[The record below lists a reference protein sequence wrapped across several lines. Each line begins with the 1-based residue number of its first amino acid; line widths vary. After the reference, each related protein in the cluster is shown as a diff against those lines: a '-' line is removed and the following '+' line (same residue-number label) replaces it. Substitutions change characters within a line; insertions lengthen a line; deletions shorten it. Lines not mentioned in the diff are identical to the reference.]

1 MDTINNEKEYED
13 LRNFVLV
20 YIEKLLKKKHI
31 WKKKE
36 LRETYNYLHQYGYL
50 KNKYQCKFI
59 HSFLRSDKKLT
70 TTYPIELLEDLKR
83 YKFYDSSPNNLEKFF
98 S

>member
-1 MDTINNEKEYED
+1 MDAINNEKEYED

-36 LRETYNYLHQYGYL
+36 LRETYIHLQHYGYL
-50 KNKYQCKFI
+50 KNKYECRFI
-59 HSFLRSDKKLT
+59 HSFLRSDRKLT
-70 TTYPIELLEDLKR
+70 TSYPIELLSDLKR
-83 YKFYDSSPNNLEKFF
+83 YKTSESHNNLEKFF